1 LRLLFIFEAAI
12 FFEKI
17 WPKNKL
23 TQTRPL

>member
-17 WPKNKL
+17 WTKNKL
-23 TQTRPL
+23 TWTRPL